1 MSDRLEGI
9 FLSSQKSTK
18 KDCIL
23 LQLFNNIKILI
34 NKLFVKILATN
45 QFLGPLPVFLYTV

>member
-18 KDCIL
+18 EDCIL
-23 LQLFNNIKILI
+23 LQLFNNIKIII
-34 NKLFVKILATN
+34 NKLFIKILATN